1 MSNLSTLASSLN
13 THHADAA
20 LIAQVCVGLVRSWAG
35 GKDLDDM
42 YRDLLKNATDA
53 SKVDQIV
60 YQLEGDPEY
69 AENVALIV
77 LSAAW
82 NYPELQEEIQDLA
95 TAAVESPRT
104 VSSTE
109 LAQTALYGMYL
120 MARHGAEI
128 KQVAYRTPE
137 GAIQMR
143 AAEQGVA
150 AAARFDAVRD
160 QYAASL

>member
-1 MSNLSTLASSLN
+1 MSNLSSLASSLN
-13 THHADAA
+13 THHADPA

-42 YRDLLKNATDA
+42 YRDLLRNAAD
-53 SKVDQIV
+53 SSSVDQVV
-60 YQLEGDPEY
+60 YQLEGDPAY

-82 NYPELQEEIQDLA
+82 NFPELQEEIQWLA
-95 TAAVESPRT
+95 EAAVESPRV

-109 LAQTALYGMYL
+109 LAQTVLYGMYL

-128 KQVAYRTPE
+128 QQIAYRTPQGMIE
-137 GAIQMR
+137 TKTV
-143 AAEQGVA
+143 EQGVA
-150 AAARFDAVRD
+150 AAALFDAVRE
-160 QYAASL
+160 QYGASL

>member
-1 MSNLSTLASSLN
+1 MSNLSSLASSLN
-13 THHADAA
+13 THRADPA

-42 YRDLLKNATDA
+42 YRDLLRNAVD
-53 SKVDQIV
+53 SSGVDQMV

-82 NYPELQEEIQDLA
+82 NYPELQEEIQWLA
-95 TAAVESPRT
+95 EAAVESPRT
-104 VSSTE
+104 VTSTE

-120 MARHGAEI
+120 MARHGADI
-128 KQVAYRTPE
+128 TQIAYRSPQGVIE
-137 GAIQMR
+137 VKK
-143 AAEQGVA
+143 AEQGVA
-150 AAARFDAVRD
+150 AATLFDAVRE
-160 QYAASL
+160 QYGAAL

>member
-150 AAARFDAVRD
+150 AAALFDAVRD

>member
-1 MSNLSTLASSLN
+1 MASSLN
-13 THHADAA
+13 THHADPA

-42 YRDLLKNATDA
+42 YRDLLRNAAD
-53 SKVDQIV
+53 SSSVDQVV
-60 YQLEGDPEY
+60 YQLEGDPAY

-82 NYPELQEEIQDLA
+82 NFPELQEEIQWLA
-95 TAAVESPRT
+95 EAAVESPRV

-109 LAQTALYGMYL
+109 LAQTVLYGMYL

-128 KQVAYRTPE
+128 QQIAYRTPQGMIE
-137 GAIQMR
+137 TKTV
-143 AAEQGVA
+143 EQGVA
-150 AAARFDAVRD
+150 AAALFDAVRE
-160 QYAASL
+160 QYGASL